1 MNNRP
6 NLELARM
13 FGTGHVYMDKLAGC
27 PSLLSRIVASEQP
40 EPKLEKRAS
49 LPWDGNLSRMRES
62 ASVAEQVG
70 AELAKQA
77 GLVTGVREFATGAV
91 KLPFQAAGYGAK
103 SFWRNTSP
111 ATKLKTGLIGSGI
124 GLGALGVGAGVVG
137 SHAIGKADELFSRP
151 YGIEHIAHVMGQ
163 EELEKQAL
171 GFSEISGAISGVKN
185 VLPGVLRKS
194 KDVAKSGIRSVVS
207 APGKVMSA
215 GANWLKPGNAAA
227 RNATKVESYSNKLL
241 NKPAIAKP
249 TGPSAAEQY
258 YYERNLGRDL
268 AAKQRSAQKVE
279 QFAQRFGI
287 EPNNPT
293 QVTPINMDRDLR
305 RAAAEQRLERMKAK
319 GVRPGVGQVQS
330 PTGQLNTA
338 TQPASTAGVVAPP
351 TNGAPT
357 QPAAA
362 SVEQAQKGQQAVA
375 KSEAQGAASV
385 QTPQEAEAKK
395 RGRIWPWVGG
405 AIGLGVAGAGIGAS
419 MLASRGADALNHEGQ
434 LPNTYTGYGAPIAG
448 SASPYGYVTGP
459 GVG

>member
-1 MNNRP
+1 MSNRP

-27 PSLLSRIVASEQP
+27 PSLLSRIVAAEQP
-40 EPKLEKRAS
+40 EPQPEKRAS
-49 LPWDGNLSRMRES
+49 LPWDGDLSRMRES
-62 ASVAEQVG
+62 ALVAERVG
-70 AELAKQA
+70 EELAKQA
-77 GLVTGVREFATGAV
+77 GLITGVREFATGAA

-103 SFWRNTSP
+103 SFWRNTNA
-111 ATKLKTGLIGSGI
+111 ATKLKTGLIGSGL

-137 SHAIGKADELFSRP
+137 SHAVGKADELFSRP
-151 YGIEHIAHVMGQ
+151 YGIEHLAHVMSQ

-185 VLPGVLRKS
+185 VLPGVFRKS
-194 KDVAKSGIRSVVS
+194 KDVAKSGLRSVVS

-215 GANWLKPGNAAA
+215 GANWFKPGNAAA
-227 RNATKVESYSNKLL
+227 RSAAKVESYSNKLL
-241 NKPAIAKP
+241 GKPTVAKP

-258 YYERNLGRDL
+258 YYERNLGRNL

-287 EPNNPT
+287 EPTNPT

-305 RAAAEQRLERMKAK
+305 RAAAEQRLERLKAK
-319 GVRPGVGQVQS
+319 GIRPGVGQVQ
-330 PTGQLNTA
+330 PPNTT
-338 TQPASTAGVVAPP
+338 TQPTTAAGAATPP
-351 TNGAPT
+351 ANATPSQPT
-357 QPAAA
+357 AATA
-362 SVEQAQKGQQAVA
+362 AQAQKGQQAVA
-375 KSEAQGAASV
+375 NSEARGAASV

-395 RGRIWPWVGG
+395 KGRMWPWVGG
-405 AIGLGVAGAGIGAS
+405 AIGLGVASAGIGAS
-419 MLASRGADALNHEGQ
+419 MLASRGANALNHEGQ
-434 LPNTYTGYGAPIAG
+434 LQNTYTGYGAPIAG